1 MDNSNFIITKAIK
14 NIKWSAS
21 IELATRIISPLL
33 LIILARLLAPG
44 DFGLVSTATIAITF
58 FQIFWD
64 AGLSKALVQNN
75 ELHSGA
81 ANVVFWTNLVFSI
94 VVYVVLF
101 FSASAI
107 ASFFNSPGSELVIKV
122 LGIQTIISS
131 FGSVQQNLQVREI
144 NYKPL
149 FIAKLLTAI
158 VPALISIPMA
168 LLGFGVWALIAGNMI
183 GNLLGVGFLWFQS
196 SWRPNLSINI
206 SILPR
211 LLKYGI
217 WVMFEG
223 LLGWFINM
231 GDNLWVGHFLGT
243 GSLGKYQ
250 VGWSITT
257 ILFSIVLSPL
267 LSVLFPAFSRLSND
281 AESRTQMYWKTM
293 KIITFLCLP
302 MGFGL
307 FFIGSYLELVLVNE
321 SWAGIGAVISWIG
334 LLMGFSWTIGVNAEL
349 YRAIGRPDVN
359 TKILFICF
367 LYYAPAYY
375 FASQLGLNNFVI
387 VRFLVGFLSLP
398 IHYVLM
404 KKILNIRL
412 AEYIAKLK
420 PILLSLLIMV
430 AVLASLVLAKNWIS
444 VEIPPI
450 LSLIVLVLAG
460 MGAYLGGM
468 YLIDKQ
474 FLIDFRGLIKDVV
487 RKESHA

>member
-1 MDNSNFIITKAIK
+1 MNDSNLVITKAIR

-21 IELATRIISPLL
+21 IEIASRLISPLL
-33 LIILARLLAPG
+33 LIILARLLAPS

-75 ELHSGA
+75 EINPGA
-81 ANVVFWTNLVFSI
+81 ANVVFWANLLFSI
-94 VVYVVLF
+94 LVYAVMF

-107 ASFFNSPGSELVIKV
+107 AVFFHSPGSELVIRI
-122 LGIQTIISS
+122 LGIQCIISAL
-131 FGSVQQNLQVREI
+131 GSVQQNLQVREI

-149 FIAKLLTAI
+149 FIAKLLTAL
-158 VPALISIPMA
+158 VPGLISIPMA
-168 LLGFGVWALIAGNMI
+168 LMGLGVWALIAGNLT
-183 GNLLGVGFLWFQS
+183 GNLLSVAFLWFQS
-196 SWRPNLSINI
+196 TWRPSASLNLSL
-206 SILPR
+206 LPR
-211 LLKYGI
+211 LLRFGI

-243 GSLGKYQ
+243 ESLGKYQ

-257 ILFSIVLSPL
+257 ILFNIVLSPL
-267 LSVLFPAFSRLSND
+267 LSVLFPAFSRLSDD
-281 AESRTQMYWKTM
+281 AESRTKMYWQTM
-293 KIITFLCLP
+293 KVITFLCLP

-307 FFIGSYLELVLVNE
+307 FFIGNSLQAVLVNE
-321 SWAGIGAVISWIG
+321 SWVGIGAVIRWIG

-349 YRAIGRPDVN
+349 YRAIGRPDIN

-375 FASQLGLNNFVI
+375 FASQLGLDRFLV

-398 IHYVLM
+398 IHYLMM

-412 AEYIAKLK
+412 SEYFGKLK
-420 PILLSLLIMV
+420 PILLSLMLMILI
-430 AVLASLVLAKNWIS
+430 LVIITL
-444 VEIPPI
+444 IPI
-450 LSLIVLVLAG
+450 HTALQLSPLLMLLVYLFTG
-460 MGAYLGGM
+460 VVSYMGAM
-468 YLIDKQ
+468 YLFDKR
-474 FLIDFRGLIKDVV
+474 FLREFWLMIKDVT
-487 RKESHA
+487 RSESHA